1 MTMQGE
7 NGNARFL
14 KMHQG
19 SVMGVSF
26 HPKVGL
32 TPSFPIVRN
41 LDFLSQMQDT
51 YKSI

>member
-1 MTMQGE
+1 MQGE

-26 HPKVGL
+26 HPKVRF
-32 TPSFPIVRN
+32 TPSFPIVGN
-41 LDFLSQMQDT
+41 LDFASQVHDNKNVDKT
-51 YKSI
+51 